1 MDDASCLRDF
11 NSYNKPEEKSMA
23 PGAIFQQH
31 VGRKTKIDVA
41 TFVSGRKEIV
51 FNLRA
56 ASRFN

>member
-1 MDDASCLRDF
+1 
-11 NSYNKPEEKSMA
+11 MA
-23 PGAIFQQH
+23 RIPMVPGEIFTQPGEIEIN

-56 ASRFN
+56 ASWFI